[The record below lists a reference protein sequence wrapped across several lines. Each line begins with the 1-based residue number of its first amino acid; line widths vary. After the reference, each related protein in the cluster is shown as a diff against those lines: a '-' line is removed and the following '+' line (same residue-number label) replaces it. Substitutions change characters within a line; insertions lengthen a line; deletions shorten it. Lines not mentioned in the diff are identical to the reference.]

1 MTEVK
6 RSPVILMADDDA
18 DDRFLV
24 QEALTEAKIPHDL
37 RFAED
42 GRSLLDY
49 LKHQGKFT
57 DRKEAPRPELILLDL
72 NMPLKDG
79 REVLADIRADACLR
93 RIPVII
99 FTTSKADTDI
109 RQMYDLGANSFVTK
123 PAAFSELVGLMKKLA
138 EYWFETAHIP
148 DTAIVGT

>member
-1 MTEVK
+1 MTDAK

-24 QEALTEAKIPHDL
+24 QEALTEAGVTHDL

-42 GRSLLDY
+42 GRALLEY
-49 LKHQGKFT
+49 LTHRGKYT
-57 DRKEAPRPELILLDL
+57 DRKKAPRPELILLDL

-79 REVLADIRADACLR
+79 REVLADIRADASLR
-93 RIPVII
+93 RIPVIV

-109 RQMYDLGANSFVTK
+109 RQMYDLGANSFITK
-123 PAAFSELVGLMKKLA
+123 PAGFKELVTLMKKVA
-138 EYWFETAHIP
+138 EYWFQTAHIP
-148 DTAIVGT
+148 DPGTAAT

>member
-1 MTEVK
+1 MNHSR
-6 RSPVILMADDDA
+6 RSPVIVMADDDA
-18 DDRFLV
+18 DDRLLV
-24 QEALTEAKIPHDL
+24 KEALCEAGVPHDL

-49 LKHQGKFT
+49 LRRQGPFANG
-57 DRKEAPRPELILLDL
+57 RYAPRPELILLDL

-79 REVLADIRADACLR
+79 REVLRDIRADDALR
-93 RIPVII
+93 RIPVVI

-123 PAAFSELVGLMKKLA
+123 PAAFADLVHLMRRLA
-138 EYWFETAHIP
+138 EYWFETVRIP
-148 DTAIVGT
+148 DPGSQSS